1 MSYHIIGDRDTILG
15 FRFAGITGD
24 AVETP
29 EQAQEA
35 FRRAI
40 SSHEPGILLLTEE
53 VEDMLSDEV
62 TAHRLSVQPPFVAV
76 VKSLNA
82 TVRKP
87 RKSLQSLIGE
97 AVGIKLVDNSK

>member
-1 MSYHIIGDRDTILG
+1 MSYHIIGDKDTILG

-29 EQAQEA
+29 DEALEA

-40 SSHEPGILLLTEE
+40 STHEPGILLLTEE
-53 VEDMLSDEV
+53 VEEMLGDEA
-62 TAHRLSVQPPFVAV
+62 TSHRLAVQPPFLAV
-76 VKSLNA
+76 VKSLNP